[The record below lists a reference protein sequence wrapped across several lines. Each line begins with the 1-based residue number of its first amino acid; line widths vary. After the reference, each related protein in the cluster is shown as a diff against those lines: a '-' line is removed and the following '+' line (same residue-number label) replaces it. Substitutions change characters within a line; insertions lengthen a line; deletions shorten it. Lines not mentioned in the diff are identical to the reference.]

1 MFDKNKHKTILVK
14 ILKDIYSDKD
24 LRNILGFKGGT
35 ALFLFYNLP
44 RISVDLDFNLLDE
57 EKKSLVFEK
66 LKNILSKFGKIVEAK
81 EKRYT
86 LFFLISYGKGERKIK
101 VEVSK
106 RKIPTAYE
114 VKDYLGISILVAK
127 KECLAAGKLSAF
139 LTRKKLASR
148 DLFDLWFILEKNWSF
163 DENLLKFQTNLSLKK
178 ALKEALK
185 KVKEIKTNQLLQGI
199 GELIEEKDKNWI
211 KNNLKKELI
220 FLLNLYLKN
229 Q

>member
-35 ALFLFYNLP
+35 ALFLFHGLP
-44 RISVDLDFNLLDE
+44 RISVDLDFNLLEE

-66 LKNILSKFGKIVEAK
+66 LKNILSKFGKIVETK

-86 LFFLISYGKGERKIK
+86 LFFLISYGKSERKIK

-139 LTRKKLASR
+139 LTRRKLASR
-148 DLFDLWFILEKNWSF
+148 DLFDLWFILEKNWPF

>member
-1 MFDKNKHKTILVK
+1 MFDKNKHKTILIK
-14 ILKDIYSDKD
+14 ILKNIYSDKD

-35 ALFLFYNLP
+35 ALFLFYGLP
-44 RISVDLDFNLLDE
+44 RISVGLDFNLLDE

-66 LKNILSKFGKIVEAK
+66 LKNILSKFGKIVETK

-86 LFFLISYGKGERKIK
+86 LFFLISYGKSERKIK

-139 LTRKKLASR
+139 LTRKKLAAR
-148 DLFDLWFILEKNWSF
+148 DVFDLWFILEKNWSF

-185 KVKEIKTNQLLQGI
+185 KVKKIKINQLLQGI
-199 GELIEEKDKNWI
+199 GELIEEKNKTWI